1 MGSLFS
7 TCDKNNGNVA
17 PKRAL
22 TVTDRDRAELG
33 LKNSRDKLQKYKK
46 TLETDSVD
54 MKEKIKLLLSSNKK
68 ERALMLLKVMK
79 LKEKKVEE
87 VDAQLLTVLT
97 MISQIEFATQTVTV
111 LEALTAGTQALNELH
126 SEYSIERVEQLL
138 EDSKEAI
145 AVQNEIGDLLNKH
158 SAFSAVEETELETEL
173 DLLFNTPNQSSNS
186 FVLPEAPSHNVVLIS
201 QNSTHTSRHTATDA
215 KTLLSS
221 I

>member
-1 MGSLFS
+1 M
-7 TCDKNNGNVA
+7 
-17 PKRAL
+17 
-22 TVTDRDRAELG
+22 
-33 LKNSRDKLQKYKK
+33 
-46 TLETDSVD
+46 D

-145 AVQNEIGDLLNKH
+145 AVRISCSHHTCRTCFIFYFLLAGTK
-158 SAFSAVEETELETEL
+158 
-173 DLLFNTPNQSSNS
+173 
-186 FVLPEAPSHNVVLIS
+186 
-201 QNSTHTSRHTATDA
+201 
-215 KTLLSS
+215 
-221 I
+221 